1 MIIFLGIGIVA
12 LTVGL
17 LSIFSSRFDLFLH
30 KSFPDSVLDKKMLS
44 SQSRYLI
51 RRYISGIQGIIAGIT
66 CIALYILSDRQ
77 VFDTVASWFHTIFA
91 R

>member
-1 MIIFLGIGIVA
+1 MIIFLPIGIVA
-12 LTVGL
+12 LTVGA

-30 KSFPDSVLDKKMLS
+30 NLFPDSALDKKLLS

-51 RRYISGIQGIIAGIT
+51 RRYISGIEGIIAGIT
-66 CIALYILSDRQ
+66 CIALYVLSDRQ
-77 VFDTVASWFHTIFA
+77 IFDAVAGWFHMIFA